1 MCEFHHELN
10 KELVAA
16 FFTAQY
22 VVRTLQPHEHLTQ
35 CLKSKTKSALNLTV
49 SLETPSSVISAAVVT
64 YFKER

>member
-22 VVRTLQPHEHLTQ
+22 VVRTLQPHEH
-35 CLKSKTKSALNLTV
+35 LKSKTKSALNLTV